1 MMNRRPTKKND
12 TQRMPFKRLRG
23 SMSRIL
29 ADKRFLL
36 LVSLMVAVL
45 SWSALVV
52 SDSTLTRP
60 KTFANVSVNVTNE
73 AALKS
78 RGYIVMDDIKELVP
92 GVRMTVE
99 VTQQNYDRVTSTSYN
114 PHFDLSKIDSE
125 GVHTLPLNF
134 SSQLYGPVLDC
145 QPDSVTVNVERYMT
159 RRVPVVLELTGF
171 EQENVY
177 LDNYRTD
184 PNMLSV
190 SGPQSLVTSVARAV
204 AKLDLSSL
212 SLERMSD
219 RTALDVELQ
228 DAAGHV
234 IISDKLQI
242 TNQTVITD
250 SVIVDTE
257 VVPAAMVPIAVES
270 MVVGEPAEGYELV
283 DIHVE
288 QDALRVAAK
297 EDLLG
302 KMEFIT
308 TETPL
313 DITGAT
319 ATMDGY
325 VKIKRLAGVEN
336 ALPSELA
343 VTAEIVEKT
352 IERTLRDVEIEI
364 QGVRDGLQAKLSD
377 RKSTVQLTGGYA
389 FIDALSREDVH
400 LFVDAL
406 GLEAG
411 DHALSVQI
419 RIDNAQEFTC
429 ALSVPEIMVSLVDTA
444 QENP

>member
-1 MMNRRPTKKND
+1 MMNRRPTKKSD

-23 SMSRIL
+23 GMSRLL
-29 ADKRFLL
+29 ADKRFTLL
-36 LVSLMVAVL
+36 ISLVIAVL
-45 SWSALVV
+45 SWSALVA

-60 KTFANVSVNVTNE
+60 KTFTNVSVNVNNE
-73 AALKS
+73 SALKS
-78 RGYIVMDDIKELVP
+78 RGFIVMDDIKELVP

-134 SSQLYGPVLDC
+134 SSQLYGPVIDC
-145 QPDSVTVNVERYMT
+145 QPNSVTVNVERYIT

-171 EQENVY
+171 EQENIY
-177 LDNYRTD
+177 LDSYRTD

-190 SGPQSLVTSVARAV
+190 SGPQSLVSSVARAV
-204 AKLDLSSL
+204 AKLELSSL
-212 SLERMSD
+212 SLDRMSD

-228 DAAGHV
+228 DTAGNV
-234 IISDKLQI
+234 IVSDKLQI

-250 SVIVDTE
+250 SVIVETE
-257 VVPAAMVPIAVES
+257 AVPAAMVPIAVES
-270 MVVGEPAEGYELV
+270 LVVGEPAEGYELV
-283 DIHVE
+283 GISIE

-297 EDLLG
+297 EELLG

-325 VKIKRLAGVEN
+325 VKIKRLSGIEN
-336 ALPSELA
+336 ALPGELA
-343 VTAEIVEKT
+343 VTAEIAEKT

-364 QGVRDGLQAKLSD
+364 QGVRDGLKAKLSD
-377 RKSTVQLTGGYA
+377 KKSTVQLTGGYA
-389 FIDALSREDVH
+389 FIQSLAREDVH

-411 DHALSVQI
+411 SHTLSVQI
-419 RIDNAQEFTC
+419 RVDNAQEFTC
-429 ALSVPEIMVSLVDTA
+429 ALSVPEVAVTLVDTA
-444 QENP
+444 QENK